1 MIVFRGVEML
11 RTLNTRTKHYCAAVF
26 VAFIWSTTFV
36 STKVLLEELSPL
48 EILIY
53 RYALAYLCF
62 VALDP
67 KFEKP
72 QGLRAELTFAAAGL
86 LGVTLYFLAENYA
99 VHLSVPS
106 NVALL
111 VVLSPLFTG
120 LLAHFMT
127 KGEPLTKS
135 FMVGCIVAMSGV
147 FLVVFNGHFILK
159 LNPLGDLLA
168 ISASILFAFYSILL
182 KNLDKAYSALFITRR
197 SFFYALISMLPLTF
211 LPSFR
216 WFPPALLKPE
226 ALLNLAFL
234 AVLASCLCFLVWNK
248 VIWGLGVVKANNI
261 LYLVPPMTMAA
272 SALLLGE
279 LVTSFALSGAALVL
293 AGVYISQR

>member
-1 MIVFRGVEML
+1 ML
-11 RTLNTRTKHYCAAVF
+11 LTLSARTKHYYAAIF

-36 STKVLLEELSPL
+36 FTKVLLEVLSPL

-53 RYALAYLCF
+53 RYVLAYLCF

-72 QGLRAELTFAAAGL
+72 QGLRNELTFAVAGL

-99 VHLSVPS
+99 VHLSTPS

-111 VVLSPLFTG
+111 VVLTPLATG

-127 KGEPLTKS
+127 KGEPLTKP
-135 FMVGCIVAMSGV
+135 FLVGCLIALAGV
-147 FLVVFNGHFILK
+147 FLVIFNGHFILK

-168 ISASILFAFYSILL
+168 ISASVIFAFYSILL
-182 KNLDKAYSALFITRR
+182 KNLDKSYSALFITRR
-197 SFFYALISMLPLTF
+197 SFFYAVISMLPLTF

-216 WFPPALLKPE
+216 WFPPALFRPSV
-226 ALLNLAFL
+226 LLNLVFL
-234 AVLASCLCFLVWNK
+234 AVFASCVCFLVWNK
-248 VIWGLGVVKANNI
+248 VIWWLGAVKANNI

-272 SALLLGE
+272 SVLVLGE
-279 LVTSFALSGAALVL
+279 RVTPFALAGTALVL
-293 AGVYISQR
+293 AGVYISQK

>member
-1 MIVFRGVEML
+1 ML
-11 RTLNTRTKHYCAAVF
+11 TLSARTKHYCAAVF

-36 STKVLLEELSPL
+36 FTKVLLQELSPL

-53 RYALAYLCF
+53 RYALAYICF
-62 VALDP
+62 VVLDP
-67 KFEKP
+67 KFEKFK
-72 QGLRAELTFAAAGL
+72 GLRAELTFALAGL

-99 VHLSVPS
+99 IYFSTSS

-120 LLAHFMT
+120 VLAHFMT
-127 KGEPLTKS
+127 TGEPLTKP
-135 FMVGCIVAMSGV
+135 FLVGCFVALAGV

-168 ISASILFAFYSILL
+168 ISASMVFACYSILL
-182 KNLDKAYSALFITRR
+182 KNLDKAYSAVFITRR

-226 ALLNLAFL
+226 VLLNLVFL
-234 AVLASCLCFLVWNK
+234 AVLASSLCFLLWNK
-248 VIWGLGVVKANNI
+248 VIWWLGAVRANNI
-261 LYLVPPMTMAA
+261 LYLVPPMTIAA
-272 SALLLGE
+272 AAVLLGE
-279 LVTSFALSGAALVL
+279 RITVFALAGTALVL
-293 AGVYISQR
+293 TGVYISQK

>member
-1 MIVFRGVEML
+1 MPTL
-11 RTLNTRTKHYCAAVF
+11 RARSAHYYTAVF

-36 STKVLLEELSPL
+36 FTKVLLLELSPL
-48 EILIY
+48 EILVY
-53 RYALAYLCF
+53 RYALAYLSF
-62 VALDP
+62 VAIDP
-67 KFEKP
+67 KFEKLK
-72 QGLRAELTFAAAGL
+72 GLRTELTFALAGL

-99 VHLSVPS
+99 IYFSTPS

-120 LLAHFMT
+120 ILAHFMT

-135 FMVGCIVAMSGV
+135 FFVGCIAALSGV

-168 ISASILFAFYSILL
+168 ITASVVFAFYSITL
-182 KNLDKAYSALFITRR
+182 KNLDNAYSAVFITRR

-211 LPSFR
+211 SPSFR
-216 WFPPALLKPE
+216 WFPPALFKPE
-226 ALLNLAFL
+226 VLLNLIFL
-234 AVLASCLCFLVWNK
+234 AVLASSLCFLLWNK
-248 VIWGLGVVKANNI
+248 VIWWLGAVRANNI

-272 SALLLGE
+272 SALLLSE
-279 LVTSFALSGAALVL
+279 RVTIFAITGTVLVL
-293 AGVYISQR
+293 AGVYVSQK